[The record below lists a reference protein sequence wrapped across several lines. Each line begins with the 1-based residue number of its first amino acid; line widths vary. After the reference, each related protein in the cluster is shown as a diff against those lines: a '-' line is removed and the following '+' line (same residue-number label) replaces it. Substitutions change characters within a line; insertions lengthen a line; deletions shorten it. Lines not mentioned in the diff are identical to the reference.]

1 MVTGALEGQCA
12 ASAIIHYPN
21 MCRSSPVKKNSSLPE
36 TQPRSSQDGRTSKDV
51 DTCVSETKRVTN
63 LLTPDDII
71 RYYREAIVHYS
82 KYQNANVIETEACY
96 KAAKLAI
103 QQHAYLQAANFLH
116 SVILINLAL
125 NEEEKIE
132 RLMSLSELYTKIG
145 FQRKASFYRR
155 LAATRFV
162 SARNPQ
168 TNWQQCYN
176 LMLQALSG
184 HKLSLDPADH
194 SPDKLEGWPGLQK
207 QVLQDLVL
215 AATRVGQSA
224 VATRHMTFLLQV
236 MWGQLTAAERHES
249 ALQLQSLAA
258 QCEGAPVPLVL
269 DSGLVI
275 PPVNLVMVPTTESF
289 VVQNLKSHL
298 RPVKLEKTK
307 ENFGPFLFTP
317 INFGSLERKSNK
329 ASNKIDY
336 LWVAEEL
343 CEVKLELSNPFPFEL
358 EVSNMRL
365 LTSGAVFE
373 SLPLTLTLP
382 PDATNVGVTLSGTSK
397 EVGQLEITGYST
409 HTLGVKSNCRLK
421 NIPKIGESMF
431 SVEVIPALPL
441 LQLSEDDYDRRVE
454 FCELVMRKCDDN
466 RDFLT
471 NILFSDE
478 ATFFLNGNVN
488 RHNCR
493 YWASENPHW
502 ITESHSQ
509 QPQKLNQDG
518 APPHYGRQV
527 SSPLPTKTN
536 NGASISLYAGE
547 SVDSSLLLENV
558 GQLPIQWVE
567 VSVECLQDSEQVLRW
582 DLEPLLA
589 QLPLQPGA
597 ATTLPLHFFGAAS
610 FLSSSN
616 PDTAS
621 VKSSIFSAPSSFLSS
636 TSNRPGFPDRF
647 LAKSTTSSFK
657 SGGSSLNSF
666 GSQFSKLCL
675 ENSPKALQ
683 CQLKVRYSSDPGM
696 AAGFCRVATFL
707 FSIEINCSVFVTNWD
722 VIPAETSSQFYLVL
736 DIANMTSQE
745 LELKYGT
752 NKSLLMEENESCR
765 IPIPVERCP
774 LTKIGKLFKTG
785 ESVSDL
791 MELNKSC
798 SSHIAA
804 LVDLEWSLVA
814 GSRCGKASLHGI
826 TLSLSMLDIVRMS
839 PISWEVSVNGSLIE
853 PHEELNSQV
862 GQSLLLGFNIL
873 NSLSWPL
880 HDLELK
886 IQFFQDHQNGI
897 TSYQLDTRVA
907 CSGATC
913 VQLEEV
919 AEFGSAYHECVVV
932 FLTPGQYKVN
942 IQCTSKE
949 KHIWKLIPHLVIQV
963 SKP

>member
-1 MVTGALEGQCA
+1 TALEY
-12 ASAIIHYPN
+12 H
-21 MCRSSPVKKNSSLPE
+21 SSNS
-36 TQPRSSQDGRTSKDV
+36 V
-51 DTCVSETKRVTN
+51 
-63 LLTPDDII
+63 
-71 RYYREAIVHYS
+71 
-82 KYQNANVIETEACY
+82 YQS
-96 KAAKLAI
+96 AKLCSS
-103 QQHAYLQAANFLH
+103 HARAPAGG
-116 SVILINLAL
+116 INNGARVWL
-125 NEEEKIE
+125 E
-132 RLMSLSELYTKIG
+132 
-145 FQRKASFYRR
+145 RR
-155 LAATRFV
+155 LECV
-162 SARNPQ
+162 NISDQ
-168 TNWQQCYN
+168 W
-176 LMLQALSG
+176 
-184 HKLSLDPADH
+184 
-194 SPDKLEGWPGLQK
+194 
-207 QVLQDLVL
+207 
-215 AATRVGQSA
+215 
-224 VATRHMTFLLQV
+224 
-236 MWGQLTAAERHES
+236 
-249 ALQLQSLAA
+249 
-258 QCEGAPVPLVL
+258 
-269 DSGLVI
+269 GLV
-275 PPVNLVMVPTTESF
+275 
-289 VVQNLKSHL
+289 
-298 RPVKLEKTK
+298 
-307 ENFGPFLFTP
+307 
-317 INFGSLERKSNK
+317 RK
-329 ASNKIDY
+329 
-336 LWVAEEL
+336 
-343 CEVKLELSNPFPFEL
+343 
-358 EVSNMRL
+358 
-365 LTSGAVFE
+365 
-373 SLPLTLTLP
+373 
-382 PDATNVGVTLSGTSK
+382 
-397 EVGQLEITGYST
+397 
-409 HTLGVKSNCRLK
+409 
-421 NIPKIGESMF
+421 
-431 SVEVIPALPL
+431 
-441 LQLSEDDYDRRVE
+441 
-454 FCELVMRKCDDN
+454 
-466 RDFLT
+466 
-471 NILFSDE
+471 
-478 ATFFLNGNVN
+478 
-488 RHNCR
+488 
-493 YWASENPHW
+493 
-502 ITESHSQ
+502 
-509 QPQKLNQDG
+509 
-518 APPHYGRQV
+518 V

-839 PISWEVSVNGSLIE
+839 PISW
-853 PHEELNSQV
+853 
-862 GQSLLLGFNIL
+862 
-873 NSLSWPL
+873 
-880 HDLELK
+880 
-886 IQFFQDHQNGI
+886 
-897 TSYQLDTRVA
+897 
-907 CSGATC
+907 
-913 VQLEEV
+913 
-919 AEFGSAYHECVVV
+919 
-932 FLTPGQYKVN
+932 
-942 IQCTSKE
+942 
-949 KHIWKLIPHLVIQV
+949 
-963 SKP
+963 